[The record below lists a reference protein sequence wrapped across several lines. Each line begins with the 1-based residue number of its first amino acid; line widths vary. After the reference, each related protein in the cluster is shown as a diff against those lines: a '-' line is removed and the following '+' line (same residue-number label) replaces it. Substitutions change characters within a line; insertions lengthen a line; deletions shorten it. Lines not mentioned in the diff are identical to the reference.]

1 VPALCGRLG
10 WVPSESW
17 GSKQAHRVIHQPVSV
32 VSQCAAGAWL
42 NGLASGD
49 QRRLTGAAVHLR
61 RVCDDALYK
70 STTTLLYFTCRP
82 VLRAGR
88 YRFARHHTVGLSIS
102 SKIVC
107 IIIQQINS
115 NYSTSIQ
122 CVYKKQTQLLL
133 AQCPQTAA
141 KYSNFWQ
148 WFRRQLRVG
157 PWLGLPFHLC
167 NVLTWTW

>member
-1 VPALCGRLG
+1 MD
-10 WVPSESW
+10 
-17 GSKQAHRVIHQPVSV
+17 
-32 VSQCAAGAWL
+32 WL
-42 NGLASGD
+42 AEISADL
-49 QRRLTGAAVHLR
+49 QEAAVHLR

-70 STTTLLYFTCRP
+70 STITLLYFTCRP

-88 YRFARHHTVGLSIS
+88 YRFAQHHTVGLSIS

-148 WFRRQLRVG
+148 
-157 PWLGLPFHLC
+157 
-167 NVLTWTW
+167 